1 MVQKQTIEQYTAN
14 YDKWL
19 MKMLIQNGTDPMRP
33 QKEYI
38 AVAVGKGHM
47 KFVGLGGS
55 AVMSHVV
62 ITPTG
67 LAYLKAR
74 S

>member
-1 MVQKQTIEQYTAN
+1 MAQKQTIEQYNAN

-19 MKMLIQNGTDPMRP
+19 MKMLIQHGTDPIRP
-33 QKEYI
+33 QDGYI
-38 AVAVGKGHM
+38 TVAVGKGHM

-67 LAYLKAR
+67 IAYLKAR
-74 S
+74 T